1 MTNEEKILEML
12 ASIQTD
18 MNGIEAEGYGAKDVW
33 YTKLNNYMRE
43 GIAVAVYKLRGLLI

>member
-18 MNGIEAEGYGAKDVW
+18 MNGMKADKNGMKAEKNAKKAD
-33 YTKLNNYMRE
+33 
-43 GIAVAVYKLRGLLI
+43 

>member
-18 MNGIEAEGYGAKDVW
+18 MNGMKEIVRAHY
-33 YTKLNNYMRE
+33 
-43 GIAVAVYKLRGLLI
+43 